1 MMRLLKS
8 DVAIR
13 FFCGFGVGCVGVLAA
28 ANGLFSALS
37 F

>member
-1 MMRLLKS
+1 MIRILTS

-13 FFCGFGVGCVGVLAA
+13 FFCGFGIGCIGVFAG
-28 ANGLFSALS
+28 ANGLFGAA

>member
-1 MMRLLKS
+1 MMRLLTS

-13 FFCGFGVGCVGVLAA
+13 FFCGFGVGCIGVLAA
-28 ANGLFSALS
+28 ANDLLSAP